1 MDVSVTIPIVVS
13 ETHFQ
18 NTTPSATDV
27 RLDLLLRLNI
37 ENLPSPASWNA
48 RARNGR
54 GWSDSNSS
62 VIV

>member
-37 ENLPSPASWNA
+37 GMHA
-48 RARNGR
+48 RAMDVVGQIRTAA
-54 GWSDSNSS
+54 
-62 VIV
+62 